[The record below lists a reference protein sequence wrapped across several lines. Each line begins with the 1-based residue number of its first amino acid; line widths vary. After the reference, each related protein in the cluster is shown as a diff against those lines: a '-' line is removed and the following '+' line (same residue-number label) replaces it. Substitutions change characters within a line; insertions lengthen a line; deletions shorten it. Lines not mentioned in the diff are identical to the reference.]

1 MKNKLYILIILCFV
15 FLLNGCSEN
24 AESQSANLNNDPIA
38 LWIVTEETTADG
50 MNHQAKTLIDQFCDK
65 HENVQINLEILPIEE
80 AERSERLKTI
90 ISLINIGQ
98 GPDVYLLPTT
108 DILTVEKPH
117 KYTSIRVKPLFPD
130 VNVAMRQ
137 GIFVDISEMYIS
149 DDTLGKEYLN
159 STIMDAG
166 IVNNAQYV
174 LPLRFDIPVVY
185 IWENV
190 IQNKEDIKEAIN
202 SGIISWMQYVVDQE
216 DPVLACGAEYN
227 SLHIFSNPI
236 DYEQKKV
243 SLSPL
248 VMEVYLKEY
257 QAVQSLI
264 GTEYKHRSAASLDTY
279 VIDMWDRFPV
289 QIGRLAR
296 SLVYAAIASA
306 EDETL
311 TMYPLRT
318 VEGDCMATVKY
329 YTAIGADC
337 EYPELA
343 YEFCRLFLLE
353 DSQWEKS
360 RLKPESEQYFS
371 LIEDSWPV
379 RSAGSTAPLWN
390 NLKMQI
396 SDSLIRD
403 KGSDERRKKVMNI
416 KLLDSDISILTA
428 KIDLACFPMC
438 LSTRTGSIFTQLNDY
453 EKSNQPSNV
462 VISDLAKEMITIFE
476 NSLIEYEKIFQ

>member
-1 MKNKLYILIILCFV
+1 MILCVV
-15 FLLNGCSEN
+15 FLLNGCIVGTEKELFNPSDE
-24 AESQSANLNNDPIA
+24 PIT

-50 MNHQAKTLIDQFCDK
+50 MNHQAKTLINQFYDK
-65 HENVQINLEILPIEE
+65 YKNVQINLEILPIEE
-80 AERSERLKTI
+80 PERSERLNTI
-90 ISLINIGQ
+90 ISLINKGQ

-108 DILTVEKPH
+108 DILTVEKPQ

-130 VNVAMRQ
+130 VNVTMRQ
-137 GIFVDISEMYIS
+137 GVFLDVSEMYMS
-149 DDTLGKEYLN
+149 DDTLGKEHLN

-185 IWENV
+185 VWENA
-190 IQNKEDIKEAIN
+190 IQNQEDIQEAIN
-202 SGIISWMQYVVDQE
+202 GGITSWMQYVIDQE
-216 DPVLACGAEYN
+216 DSVLACGAEYN

-248 VMEVYLKEY
+248 VMEAYLKEY

-279 VIDMWDRFPV
+279 VIDRWDRFPV

-306 EDETL
+306 EDEKL

-337 EYPELA
+337 EHPELA

-379 RSAGSTAPLWN
+379 RSAGSTAPLWD

-403 KGSDERRKKVMNI
+403 KGFDERRKKVMNI
-416 KLLDSDISILTA
+416 ELLDSDISILAA

-438 LSTRTGSIFTQLNDY
+438 LSTRTGGIFTQLNAY
-453 EKSNQPSNV
+453 EKGNQPSNV

-476 NSLIEYEKIFQ
+476 NSLTENEKIFQ

>member
-1 MKNKLYILIILCFV
+1 MQKKFYILIVVCCV
-15 FLLNGCSEN
+15 CLLTACAASTEKGISNQGN
-24 AESQSANLNNDPIA
+24 ESIT
-38 LWIVTEETTADG
+38 LWVVTEETTADG
-50 MNHQAKTLIDQFCDK
+50 MNHQARMLIDQFCEK
-65 HENVQINLEILPIEE
+65 HKNVQINLEILPIEE
-80 AERSERLKTI
+80 TERSERLNTI
-90 ISLINIGQ
+90 ISLINKGQ
-98 GPDVYLLPTT
+98 GPDVYLLPTA

-117 KYTSIRVKPLFPD
+117 KYTSVRIKPLFPD
-130 VNVAMRQ
+130 VNVTMRQ
-137 GIFVDISEMYIS
+137 GVFLDVSEMYMS
-149 DDTLGKEYLN
+149 DDTLGKEHLN

-185 IWENV
+185 VWENA
-190 IQNKEDIKEAIN
+190 IQNQEDIQEAIN
-202 SGIISWMQYVVDQE
+202 GGITSWMQYVIDQE
-216 DPVLACGAEYN
+216 DSVLACGAEYN

-248 VMEVYLKEY
+248 VMEAYLKEY

-264 GTEYKHRSAASLDTY
+264 GTEYKHRSAARLDTY
-279 VIDMWDRFPV
+279 VIDRWDRFPV

-306 EDETL
+306 EDEKL

-337 EYPELA
+337 EHPELA

-379 RSAGSTAPLWN
+379 RSAGSTAPLWD

-403 KGSDERRKKVMNI
+403 KGFDERRKKVMNI
-416 KLLDSDISILTA
+416 ELLDSDISILAA

-438 LSTRTGSIFTQLNDY
+438 LSTRTGGIFTQLNAY
-453 EKSNQPSNV
+453 EKGNQPSNV

-476 NSLIEYEKIFQ
+476 NSLTENEKIFQ